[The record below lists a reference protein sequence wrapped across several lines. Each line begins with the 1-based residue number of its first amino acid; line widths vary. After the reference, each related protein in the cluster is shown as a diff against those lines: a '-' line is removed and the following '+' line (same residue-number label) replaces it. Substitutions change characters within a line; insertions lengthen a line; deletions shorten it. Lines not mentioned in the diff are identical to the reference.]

1 MSALHIL
8 LVEDSALDAES
19 TLRALREAGPSN
31 RLHWVKDGAEALDFL
46 FCSGRYAGREG
57 GNGPALVLLDIKMPR
72 IDGIEVLR
80 RVKGS
85 ALHAIPVVVMAS
97 SVEERGV
104 LESYHLGVS
113 DYLLKPVQREAFAQV
128 VSRLRLS

>member
-8 LVEDSALDAES
+8 LVEDSAPEAEA
-19 TLRALREAGPSN
+19 TLRALREAGPAN

-46 FCSGRYAGREG
+46 FCSGRYAGRAAAED
-57 GNGPALVLLDIKMPR
+57 PALVLLDIKMPR

-85 ALHAIPVVVMAS
+85 PLREIPVVVMAS

-104 LESYHLGVS
+104 LQSYCLGIS
-113 DYLLKPVQREAFAQV
+113 DYLLKPVEREAFAELV
-128 VSRLRLS
+128 CKLRLG